1 MEHYLSIIIGA
12 GQAGLATAHQ
22 LTSRGLIPAQDFLL
36 IDANPATG
44 GAWRHR
50 WDSLTLGKAHN
61 IASLP
66 GMPAPPADAS
76 SPASHV
82 VASYYS
88 AYEDK
93 FQLRPY
99 RPARV
104 RSVRPLPSA
113 HGTRGARN
121 LHGARDERDP
131 HGPRDDRASGNPDE
145 PRSVH
150 ASHDEPEPRGAFLVT
165 LESGEQFSADTI
177 VNATGTWDRPYIP
190 YIPGIGSFGG
200 RQLHTKDYSAA
211 EDFAG
216 QHVLVVGGGLSAV
229 QFLLELE
236 GIAQT
241 TWATRRAPDF
251 TDMEFDKQWGLDVE
265 KKVRER
271 VFSGNPPA
279 SVVSTTGIP
288 PWQEY
293 LDAVERGVLVSRGMF
308 NAIDATGVRFGE
320 AAAGSRTAAGDDS
333 AAHRETVA
341 GSETVADGDGAVS
354 GGVVGASESAAAWRP
369 YPAGTHLAVD
379 VIFWNTGFRP
389 VLDHLAP
396 LRLRSRKGGIVM
408 RNEVSPVAN
417 PRVFLAGYGST
428 ASTVGATRAGRLA
441 AREVIKALEL

>member
-36 IDANPATG
+36 IDANPAPG

-61 IASLP
+61 IADLP
-66 GMPAPPADAS
+66 GMPAPLADAS
-76 SPASHV
+76 SPASQV
-82 VASYYS
+82 VASYYG

-104 RSVRPLPSA
+104 RSVRPLP
-113 HGTRGARN
+113 GTHSARN
-121 LHGARDERDP
+121 LHGALGPRDER
-131 HGPRDDRASGNPDE
+131 ATENPDE
-145 PRSVH
+145 PRGAH

-251 TDMEFDKQWGLDVE
+251 TDTEFDKQWGLDVE

-293 LDAVERGVLVSRGMF
+293 LDAVERGILVSRGMF
-308 NAIDATGVRFGE
+308 DAIDATGVRFGKVTPRS
-320 AAAGSRTAAGDDS
+320 ATAASDESATGD
-333 AAHRETVA
+333 ETAV
-341 GSETVADGDGAVS
+341 DGDAGVS
-354 GGVVGASESAAAWRP
+354 GGAVGASESVAAWQP
-369 YPAGTHLAVD
+369 YPAGTHLTVD
-379 VIFWNTGFRP
+379 VIFWNSGFRP

-396 LRLRSRKGGIVM
+396 LRLRSRRGGIVM

-441 AREVIKALEL
+441 AREVMKVLGL

>member
-1 MEHYLSIIIGA
+1 MSHNIRRIFHPRYNGTVEHYLSIIIGA

-36 IDANPATG
+36 IDANPAPG

-66 GMPAPPADAS
+66 GMPAPLADAS

-82 VASYYS
+82 VADYYG

-104 RSVRPLPSA
+104 RSVRALSSPHRA
-113 HGTRGARN
+113 RGARN
-121 LHGARDERDP
+121 
-131 HGPRDDRASGNPDE
+131 PRGT
-145 PRSVH
+145 
-150 ASHDEPEPRGAFLVT
+150 RGAFLVT

-251 TDMEFDKQWGLDVE
+251 TDTEFDKQWGLDVE

-308 NAIDATGVRFGE
+308 EAIDATGVRFGE
-320 AAAGSRTAAGDDS
+320 S
-333 AAHRETVA
+333 ASGEVA
-341 GSETVADGDGAVS
+341 
-354 GGVVGASESAAAWRP
+354 GASESVAAWQP
-369 YPAGTHLAVD
+369 YPAGMHLAVD

-441 AREVIKALEL
+441 AREVIKVLGL

>member
-1 MEHYLSIIIGA
+1 MSHNIRRIFHPRYNGTVEHYLSIIIGA

-36 IDANPATG
+36 IDANPAPG

-66 GMPAPPADAS
+66 GMPAPLADAS

-82 VASYYS
+82 VADYYG

-104 RSVRPLPSA
+104 RSVRALPGEPGARGVHAA
-113 HGTRGARN
+113 HG
-121 LHGARDERDP
+121 
-131 HGPRDDRASGNPDE
+131 
-145 PRSVH
+145 
-150 ASHDEPEPRGAFLVT
+150 EPEPRGAAELRGEDAARSAFLVT

-251 TDMEFDKQWGLDVE
+251 TDTEFDKQWGLDVE

-308 NAIDATGVRFGE
+308 EAIDATGVRFGE
-320 AAAGSRTAAGDDS
+320 S
-333 AAHRETVA
+333 ASGEVA
-341 GSETVADGDGAVS
+341 
-354 GGVVGASESAAAWRP
+354 GASESVAAWQP
-369 YPAGTHLAVD
+369 YPAGMHLAVD

-441 AREVIKALEL
+441 AREVIKVLGL

>member
-36 IDANPATG
+36 IDANPAPG

-66 GMPAPPADAS
+66 GMPAPLADAS

-82 VASYYS
+82 VASYYG

-104 RSVRPLPSA
+104 
-113 HGTRGARN
+113 
-121 LHGARDERDP
+121 
-131 HGPRDDRASGNPDE
+131 
-145 PRSVH
+145 RSVH

-229 QFLLELE
+229 PFLLELE

-251 TDMEFDKQWGLDVE
+251 TNTEFDKQWGLDVE
-265 KKVRER
+265 EKVRER

-320 AAAGSRTAAGDDS
+320 AATSSRTAASDG
-333 AAHRETVA
+333 AATGGRTAASDESTAHC
-341 GSETVADGDGAVS
+341 ETVADGDGAVS
-354 GGVVGASESAAAWRP
+354 GGFVGASESGAAWQP

-396 LRLRSRKGGIVM
+396 LRLRSRRGGIVM

-441 AREVIKALEL
+441 AREVIKVLGL

>member
-36 IDANPATG
+36 IDANPAPG

-66 GMPAPPADAS
+66 GMPAPLADAS

-82 VASYYS
+82 VASYYG

-104 RSVRPLPSA
+104 RSV
-113 HGTRGARN
+113 
-121 LHGARDERDP
+121 
-131 HGPRDDRASGNPDE
+131 
-145 PRSVH
+145 H
-150 ASHDEPEPRGAFLVT
+150 ASHDEPEPRGAFLVA
-165 LESGEQFSADTI
+165 LESGEQFSADAI

-211 EDFAG
+211 EDFAS

-251 TDMEFDKQWGLDVE
+251 TNTEFDKQWGLDVE

-288 PWQEY
+288 PWREY

-308 NAIDATGVRFGE
+308 DAIDATGVRFGE
-320 AAAGSRTAAGDDS
+320 AATSSRTAASDG
-333 AAHRETVA
+333 AATGGRTAASDESTAHC
-341 GSETVADGDGAVS
+341 ETVADGDGAVS
-354 GGVVGASESAAAWRP
+354 GGFVGASESGAAWQP

-408 RNEVSPVAN
+408 RNEVSPAAN

-441 AREVIKALEL
+441 AREVIKVLDL

>member
-22 LTSRGLIPAQDFLL
+22 LTSRGLVPAQDFLL
-36 IDANPATG
+36 IDANPAPG

-66 GMPAPPADAS
+66 GMPAPLADAS
-76 SPASHV
+76 SPASQV
-82 VASYYS
+82 VASYYG

-104 RSVRPLPSA
+104 RSVRPLP
-113 HGTRGARN
+113 GTHSARN
-121 LHGARDERDP
+121 LHGALGPRDER
-131 HGPRDDRASGNPDE
+131 ATENPDE
-145 PRSVH
+145 PRGAH

-251 TDMEFDKQWGLDVE
+251 TNTEFDKQWGLDVE
-265 KKVRER
+265 EKVRER

-293 LDAVERGVLVSRGMF
+293 LDAVERGILVSRGMF
-308 NAIDATGVRFGE
+308 DAIDATGVRFDKVTPRS
-320 AAAGSRTAAGDDS
+320 ATAASDES
-333 AAHRETVA
+333 ATSNETAV
-341 GSETVADGDGAVS
+341 DGDAGVS
-354 GGVVGASESAAAWRP
+354 GGAVGASESVAAWQP

-396 LRLRSRKGGIVM
+396 LRLRSRRGGIVM

-417 PRVFLAGYGST
+417 PRVFLADYGST

-441 AREVIKALEL
+441 AREVMKVLGL

>member
-36 IDANPATG
+36 IDANPAPG

-66 GMPAPPADAS
+66 GMPAPLADAS

-82 VASYYS
+82 VASYYG

-104 RSVRPLPSA
+104 RSVRALPGEPGAS
-113 HGTRGARN
+113 GARN
-121 LHGARDERDP
+121 PRGA
-131 HGPRDDRASGNPDE
+131 
-145 PRSVH
+145 
-150 ASHDEPEPRGAFLVT
+150 RGAFLVT

-251 TDMEFDKQWGLDVE
+251 TNTEFDKQWGLDVE

-308 NAIDATGVRFGE
+308 DAIDATGVRFDESASGE
-320 AAAGSRTAAGDDS
+320 
-333 AAHRETVA
+333 VA
-341 GSETVADGDGAVS
+341 
-354 GGVVGASESAAAWRP
+354 GASESMAAWQP

-441 AREVIKALEL
+441 AREVIKVLGL

>member
-1 MEHYLSIIIGA
+1 MEHYLSIIIGG
-12 GQAGLATAHQ
+12 GQAGLATAQQ

-36 IDANPATG
+36 IDANPAPG

-66 GMPAPPADAS
+66 GMPAPLADAS

-82 VASYYS
+82 VADYYG

-104 RSVRPLPSA
+104 RSVRALPGEPGARGVHAA
-113 HGTRGARN
+113 HG
-121 LHGARDERDP
+121 
-131 HGPRDDRASGNPDE
+131 
-145 PRSVH
+145 
-150 ASHDEPEPRGAFLVT
+150 EPEPRGAAELRGEDAARSAFLVT

-200 RQLHTKDYSAA
+200 RQLHTKDYSAS

-251 TDMEFDKQWGLDVE
+251 TDTEFDKQWGLDVE

-308 NAIDATGVRFGE
+308 NAIDATGVRFSGSASGG
-320 AAAGSRTAAGDDS
+320 AAARGDAAADHSTVTDGETAAGGRTDVS
-333 AAHRETVA
+333 SEVA
-341 GSETVADGDGAVS
+341 
-354 GGVVGASESAAAWRP
+354 GASESVAAWQP

-428 ASTVGATRAGRLA
+428 ASTVGATRAGRMA
-441 AREVIKALEL
+441 AREVIKVLDL

>member
-36 IDANPATG
+36 IDANPAPG

-61 IASLP
+61 IADLP
-66 GMPAPPADAS
+66 GMPAPLADDS
-76 SPASHV
+76 SPASQV
-82 VASYYS
+82 VASYYG

-104 RSVRPLPSA
+104 
-113 HGTRGARN
+113 
-121 LHGARDERDP
+121 
-131 HGPRDDRASGNPDE
+131 
-145 PRSVH
+145 RSVH

-200 RQLHTKDYSAA
+200 RQLHAKDYSAA

-251 TDMEFDKQWGLDVE
+251 TDTEFDKQWGLDVE

-320 AAAGSRTAAGDDS
+320 AATSSRTAASDG
-333 AAHRETVA
+333 AATGGRTAASDESTAHC
-341 GSETVADGDGAVS
+341 ETVADGDGAVS
-354 GGVVGASESAAAWRP
+354 GGFVGASESGAAWQP

-408 RNEVSPVAN
+408 RNEVSPAAN

-441 AREVIKALEL
+441 AREVMKVLGL

>member
-36 IDANPATG
+36 IDANPAPG

-66 GMPAPPADAS
+66 GMPAPLADAS

-82 VASYYS
+82 VASYYG

-104 RSVRPLPSA
+104 RSV
-113 HGTRGARN
+113 
-121 LHGARDERDP
+121 
-131 HGPRDDRASGNPDE
+131 
-145 PRSVH
+145 H
-150 ASHDEPEPRGAFLVT
+150 ASHDEPEPRGAFLVA

-211 EDFAG
+211 EGFAG

-236 GIAQT
+236 GVAQT

-251 TDMEFDKQWGLDVE
+251 TDTEFDKQWGLDVE

-320 AAAGSRTAAGDDS
+320 AATSSRTAASDGAATGGRAAASDES
-333 AAHRETVA
+333 TAHR
-341 GSETVADGDGAVS
+341 ETVADGDGAVS
-354 GGVVGASESAAAWRP
+354 GGFVGASESGAAWQP

-408 RNEVSPVAN
+408 RNEVSPAAN

-441 AREVIKALEL
+441 AREVMKVLGL

>member
-36 IDANPATG
+36 IDANPAPG

-66 GMPAPPADAS
+66 GMPAPLADAS
-76 SPASHV
+76 SPASQV
-82 VASYYS
+82 VASYYG

-104 RSVRPLPSA
+104 
-113 HGTRGARN
+113 
-121 LHGARDERDP
+121 
-131 HGPRDDRASGNPDE
+131 
-145 PRSVH
+145 RSVH

-251 TDMEFDKQWGLDVE
+251 TDAEFDKQWGLDVE

-308 NAIDATGVRFGE
+308 DAIDATGVRFGE
-320 AAAGSRTAAGDDS
+320 SATSSRTAASDGAATGSGAAASDES
-333 AAHRETVA
+333 AAHR
-341 GSETVADGDGAVS
+341 ETVADGDGAVS
-354 GGVVGASESAAAWRP
+354 GGFAGASESAAAWQP

-396 LRLRSRKGGIVM
+396 LHLRSRKGGIVM
-408 RNEVSPVAN
+408 RNEVSPAAN

-441 AREVIKALEL
+441 AREVMKVLGL

>member
-1 MEHYLSIIIGA
+1 MSHNIRRIFHPRYNGTVEHYLSIIIGA

-36 IDANPATG
+36 IDANPAPG

-66 GMPAPPADAS
+66 GMPAPLADAS

-82 VASYYS
+82 VADYYG

-99 RPARV
+99 RPAHV
-104 RSVRPLPSA
+104 RSVRALPGEPGA
-113 HGTRGARN
+113 RGARN
-121 LHGARDERDP
+121 PRGA
-131 HGPRDDRASGNPDE
+131 
-145 PRSVH
+145 
-150 ASHDEPEPRGAFLVT
+150 RGAFLVT

-251 TDMEFDKQWGLDVE
+251 TNTEFDKQWGLDVE

-308 NAIDATGVRFGE
+308 DAIDATGVRFGE
-320 AAAGSRTAAGDDS
+320 SASGEAA
-333 AAHRETVA
+333 
-341 GSETVADGDGAVS
+341 
-354 GGVVGASESAAAWRP
+354 GASESAAAWQP

-441 AREVIKALEL
+441 AREVIKALGL

>member
-1 MEHYLSIIIGA
+1 MEHYLSIINGA

-36 IDANPATG
+36 IDANPAPG

-66 GMPAPPADAS
+66 GMPAPLADVS

-82 VASYYS
+82 VASYYG

-104 RSVRPLPSA
+104 RSVRPLP
-113 HGTRGARN
+113 GTHSARN
-121 LHGARDERDP
+121 LHGAL
-131 HGPRDDRASGNPDE
+131 GPRDDRAPENPDE
-145 PRSVH
+145 PRSAH

-211 EDFAG
+211 EDFAD

-251 TDMEFDKQWGLDVE
+251 TDTEFDKQWGLDVE

-293 LDAVERGVLVSRGMF
+293 LDAIERGVLVSHGMF
-308 NAIDATGVRFGE
+308 DAIDATGVWFGE
-320 AAAGSRTAAGDDS
+320 AAASSRTAASDES
-333 AAHRETVA
+333 AAHRET
-341 GSETVADGDGAVS
+341 EADGGGAVS
-354 GGVVGASESAAAWRP
+354 SGVVGASESRAAWQP

-389 VLDHLAP
+389 VLDHLTP
-396 LRLRSRKGGIVM
+396 LGLRSRKGGIVM
-408 RNEVSPVAN
+408 RNEVSPAAN

-428 ASTVGATRAGRLA
+428 ASTVGPTRAGRLA
-441 AREVIKALEL
+441 AREAIKVLDL

>member
-36 IDANPATG
+36 IDANPAPG

-66 GMPAPPADAS
+66 GMPAPLADAS

-82 VASYYS
+82 VASYYG

-104 RSVRPLPSA
+104 
-113 HGTRGARN
+113 
-121 LHGARDERDP
+121 
-131 HGPRDDRASGNPDE
+131 
-145 PRSVH
+145 RSVH

-251 TDMEFDKQWGLDVE
+251 TDTEFDKQWGLDVE

-320 AAAGSRTAAGDDS
+320 AATSSRTAASDG
-333 AAHRETVA
+333 AATGGRTAASDESTAHC
-341 GSETVADGDGAVS
+341 ETVADGDGAVS
-354 GGVVGASESAAAWRP
+354 GGFVGASESGAAWQP

-408 RNEVSPVAN
+408 RNEVSPAAN

-441 AREVIKALEL
+441 AREVMKVLGL

>member
-36 IDANPATG
+36 IDANPAPG

-61 IASLP
+61 IADLP
-66 GMPAPPADAS
+66 GMPAPLADAS
-76 SPASHV
+76 SPASQV
-82 VASYYS
+82 VASYYG

-104 RSVRPLPSA
+104 RSV
-113 HGTRGARN
+113 
-121 LHGARDERDP
+121 
-131 HGPRDDRASGNPDE
+131 
-145 PRSVH
+145 H
-150 ASHDEPEPRGAFLVT
+150 ASHDEPEPRGAFLVA

-211 EDFAG
+211 EGFAG

-251 TDMEFDKQWGLDVE
+251 TNTEFDKQWGLDVE
-265 KKVRER
+265 EKVRER

-320 AAAGSRTAAGDDS
+320 AATSSRTAASDG
-333 AAHRETVA
+333 AATGGRTAASDESTAHC
-341 GSETVADGDGAVS
+341 ETVADGDGAVS
-354 GGVVGASESAAAWRP
+354 GGFVGASESGAAWQP

-408 RNEVSPVAN
+408 RNEVSPAAN

-441 AREVIKALEL
+441 AREVMKVLGL

>member
-1 MEHYLSIIIGA
+1 VEHYLSIIIGG
-12 GQAGLATAHQ
+12 GQAGLATAQQ

-36 IDANPATG
+36 IDANPAPG

-61 IASLP
+61 IADLP
-66 GMPAPPADAS
+66 GMPAPLADAS

-82 VASYYS
+82 VAAYYG

-104 RSVRPLPSA
+104 RSVRALPGEPGA
-113 HGTRGARN
+113 RGARN
-121 LHGARDERDP
+121 PRGA
-131 HGPRDDRASGNPDE
+131 
-145 PRSVH
+145 
-150 ASHDEPEPRGAFLVT
+150 RGAFLVT

-190 YIPGIGSFGG
+190 YIPGISSFGG
-200 RQLHTKDYSAA
+200 RQLHTKDYSSA

-216 QHVLVVGGGLSAV
+216 QRVLVVGGGLSAV

-251 TDMEFDKQWGLDVE
+251 TNTEFDKQWGLDVE

-271 VFSGNPPA
+271 VFSGSPPA

-308 NAIDATGVRFGE
+308 DAIDATGVRFG
-320 AAAGSRTAAGDDS
+320 GSANG
-333 AAHRETVA
+333 
-341 GSETVADGDGAVS
+341 GA
-354 GGVVGASESAAAWRP
+354 VGASESMAAWQP

-441 AREVIKALEL
+441 AREVIKVLGL

>member
-1 MEHYLSIIIGA
+1 MSHNIRRIFHPRYNGTVEHYLSIIIGA

-36 IDANPATG
+36 IDANPAPG

-61 IASLP
+61 IADLP
-66 GMPAPPADAS
+66 GMPAPLADDS
-76 SPASHV
+76 SPASQV
-82 VASYYS
+82 VASYYG

-104 RSVRPLPSA
+104 
-113 HGTRGARN
+113 
-121 LHGARDERDP
+121 
-131 HGPRDDRASGNPDE
+131 
-145 PRSVH
+145 RSVH

-251 TDMEFDKQWGLDVE
+251 TDTEFDKQWGLDVE

-308 NAIDATGVRFGE
+308 DAIDATGVRFGE
-320 AAAGSRTAAGDDS
+320 S
-333 AAHRETVA
+333 ASGEVA
-341 GSETVADGDGAVS
+341 
-354 GGVVGASESAAAWRP
+354 GASESAAAWQP

-441 AREVIKALEL
+441 AREVIKVLGL

>member
-36 IDANPATG
+36 IDANPAPG
-44 GAWRHR
+44 GTWRHR

-61 IASLP
+61 IADPP
-66 GMPAPPADAS
+66 GMPAPLADAS
-76 SPASHV
+76 SPASQV
-82 VASYYS
+82 VANYYG

-104 RSVRPLPSA
+104 RSVRALPGEPGA
-113 HGTRGARN
+113 RGARN
-121 LHGARDERDP
+121 PRGA
-131 HGPRDDRASGNPDE
+131 
-145 PRSVH
+145 
-150 ASHDEPEPRGAFLVT
+150 RGAFLVT

-251 TDMEFDKQWGLDVE
+251 TDTEFDKQWGLNVE
-265 KKVRER
+265 EKVRER

-308 NAIDATGVRFGE
+308 DAIDATGVRFGE
-320 AAAGSRTAAGDDS
+320 S
-333 AAHRETVA
+333 ASGEVA
-341 GSETVADGDGAVS
+341 
-354 GGVVGASESAAAWRP
+354 GASESAAAWQP

-441 AREVIKALEL
+441 AREVIKVLGL

>member
-36 IDANPATG
+36 IDANPAPG

-66 GMPAPPADAS
+66 GMPAPLADAS

-82 VASYYS
+82 VASYYG

-104 RSVRPLPSA
+104 RSV
-113 HGTRGARN
+113 
-121 LHGARDERDP
+121 
-131 HGPRDDRASGNPDE
+131 
-145 PRSVH
+145 H
-150 ASHDEPEPRGAFLVT
+150 ASHDEPEPRGAFLVA

-251 TDMEFDKQWGLDVE
+251 TNTEFDKQWGLDVE
-265 KKVRER
+265 EKVRER

-320 AAAGSRTAAGDDS
+320 AATSSRTAASDGAATGGRAAASDES
-333 AAHRETVA
+333 AAHR
-341 GSETVADGDGAVS
+341 ETVADGDGAVS
-354 GGVVGASESAAAWRP
+354 GGFVGASESGAAWQP

-408 RNEVSPVAN
+408 RNEVSPAAN

-441 AREVIKALEL
+441 AREVMKVLGL

>member
-1 MEHYLSIIIGA
+1 VEHYLSIIIGG
-12 GQAGLATAHQ
+12 GQAGLATAQQ

-36 IDANPATG
+36 IDANPAPG

-61 IASLP
+61 IADLP
-66 GMPAPPADAS
+66 GMPAPLADAS

-82 VASYYS
+82 VAAYYG

-104 RSVRPLPSA
+104 RSVRPLP
-113 HGTRGARN
+113 GTHSARN
-121 LHGARDERDP
+121 LHGALGPRDER
-131 HGPRDDRASGNPDE
+131 ATENPDE
-145 PRSVH
+145 PRGAH

-190 YIPGIGSFGG
+190 YIPGISSFGG
-200 RQLHTKDYSAA
+200 RQLHTKDYSSA

-216 QHVLVVGGGLSAV
+216 QRVLVVGGGLSAV

-251 TDMEFDKQWGLDVE
+251 TNTEFDKQWGLDVE

-271 VFSGNPPA
+271 VFSGSPPA
-279 SVVSTTGIP
+279 PGGSPPPGPPPPTRDVGTVGGDGRHRGCVSDRSP
-288 PWQEY
+288 
-293 LDAVERGVLVSRGMF
+293 
-308 NAIDATGVRFGE
+308 IDVALSGSASGG
-320 AAAGSRTAAGDDS
+320 AAARGDAAADHSTVTDGETAAGGRTDVS
-333 AAHRETVA
+333 SEVA
-341 GSETVADGDGAVS
+341 
-354 GGVVGASESAAAWRP
+354 GASESVAAWQP

-428 ASTVGATRAGRLA
+428 ASTVGATRAGRMA
-441 AREVIKALEL
+441 AREVIKVLDL

>member
-36 IDANPATG
+36 IDANPAPG
-44 GAWRHR
+44 GTWRHR

-66 GMPAPPADAS
+66 GMPAPLADAS

-82 VASYYS
+82 VAAYYG

-99 RPARV
+99 RSARV
-104 RSVRPLPSA
+104 RSVRALP
-113 HGTRGARN
+113 GGPGARN
-121 LHGARDERDP
+121 E
-131 HGPRDDRASGNPDE
+131 
-145 PRSVH
+145 
-150 ASHDEPEPRGAFLVT
+150 RGAFLVT

-229 QFLLELE
+229 QFLLEFE

-251 TDMEFDKQWGLDVE
+251 TNTEFDKQWGLDVE

-308 NAIDATGVRFGE
+308 DAIDATGVRFG
-320 AAAGSRTAAGDDS
+320 GSANGGAVGGIGKHGGM
-333 AAHRETVA
+333 A
-341 GSETVADGDGAVS
+341 AVS
-354 GGVVGASESAAAWRP
+354 GGHPLGGGRHLLEYGFPPGAGPSGAVALALTQGRDCHAQRGLACGE
-369 YPAGTHLAVD
+369 PAGLPRRLWVD
-379 VIFWNTGFRP
+379 R
-389 VLDHLAP
+389 LDGGGDARGALGGARGYQGAGSVAP
-396 LRLRSRKGGIVM
+396 GPKC
-408 RNEVSPVAN
+408 
-417 PRVFLAGYGST
+417 
-428 ASTVGATRAGRLA
+428 
-441 AREVIKALEL
+441 AR

>member
-36 IDANPATG
+36 IDANPAPG

-61 IASLP
+61 IADLP
-66 GMPAPPADAS
+66 GMPAPLADDS
-76 SPASHV
+76 SPASQV
-82 VASYYS
+82 VASYYG

-104 RSVRPLPSA
+104 
-113 HGTRGARN
+113 
-121 LHGARDERDP
+121 
-131 HGPRDDRASGNPDE
+131 
-145 PRSVH
+145 RSVH

-251 TDMEFDKQWGLDVE
+251 TDTEFDKQWGLNVE
-265 KKVRER
+265 EKVRER

-320 AAAGSRTAAGDDS
+320 AATSSRTAASDG
-333 AAHRETVA
+333 AATGGRTAASDESTAHC
-341 GSETVADGDGAVS
+341 ETVADGDGAVS
-354 GGVVGASESAAAWRP
+354 GGFVGASESGAAWQP

-408 RNEVSPVAN
+408 RNEVSPAAN

-441 AREVIKALEL
+441 AREVMKVLGL

>member
-36 IDANPATG
+36 IDANPAPG

-61 IASLP
+61 IADLP
-66 GMPAPPADAS
+66 GMPAPLADAS
-76 SPASHV
+76 SPASQV
-82 VASYYS
+82 VASYYG

-104 RSVRPLPSA
+104 
-113 HGTRGARN
+113 
-121 LHGARDERDP
+121 
-131 HGPRDDRASGNPDE
+131 
-145 PRSVH
+145 RSVH

-165 LESGEQFSADTI
+165 LESGEQFSADAI

-251 TDMEFDKQWGLDVE
+251 TDTEFDKQWGLDVE

>member
-36 IDANPATG
+36 IDANPAPG

-66 GMPAPPADAS
+66 GMPAPLADAS

-82 VASYYS
+82 VASYYG

-104 RSVRPLPSA
+104 RSV
-113 HGTRGARN
+113 
-121 LHGARDERDP
+121 
-131 HGPRDDRASGNPDE
+131 
-145 PRSVH
+145 H
-150 ASHDEPEPRGAFLVT
+150 ASHDEPEPRGAFLVA

-251 TDMEFDKQWGLDVE
+251 TDTEFDKQWGLDVE

-320 AAAGSRTAAGDDS
+320 AATSSRTAASDG
-333 AAHRETVA
+333 AATGGRTAASDESTAHC
-341 GSETVADGDGAVS
+341 ETVADGDGTVS
-354 GGVVGASESAAAWRP
+354 GGFVGASESGAAWQP

-408 RNEVSPVAN
+408 RNEVSPAAN

-441 AREVIKALEL
+441 AREVMKVLGL

>member
-36 IDANPATG
+36 IDANPAPG

-76 SPASHV
+76 SPASQV
-82 VASYYS
+82 VANYYR
-88 AYEDK
+88 AYEEK

-104 RSVRPLPSA
+104 SSVRALPGA
-113 HGTRGARN
+113 HGARN
-121 LHGARDERDP
+121 ERGTHAEHAP
-131 HGPRDDRASGNPDE
+131 ETPDE

-165 LESGEQFSADTI
+165 LESGEQFSTDTI

-236 GIAQT
+236 NIAQT

-251 TDMEFDKQWGLDVE
+251 TDTEFDKQWGLDVE

-293 LDAVERGVLVSRGMF
+293 LDAVNRGVLVSRGMF
-308 NAIDATGVRFGE
+308 DAIDATGVRFGE
-320 AAAGSRTAAGDDS
+320 AATSSRTAASDDS
-333 AAHRETVA
+333 EAHRETVA
-341 GSETVADGDGAVS
+341 DGDTAVS
-354 GGVVGASESAAAWRP
+354 GGVVGASESRAAWRP
-369 YPAGTHLAVD
+369 YPAGTHVAVD

-441 AREVIKALEL
+441 AREVIKVLGL

>member
-36 IDANPATG
+36 IDANPAPG

-61 IASLP
+61 IADLP
-66 GMPAPPADAS
+66 GMPAPLADAS

-82 VASYYS
+82 VASYYG

-104 RSVRPLPSA
+104 RSA
-113 HGTRGARN
+113 
-121 LHGARDERDP
+121 
-131 HGPRDDRASGNPDE
+131 
-145 PRSVH
+145 H
-150 ASHDEPEPRGAFLVT
+150 ASHGERDPRGAFLVT

-200 RQLHTKDYSAA
+200 CQLHTKDYSAA
-211 EDFAG
+211 EDFAD

-251 TDMEFDKQWGLDVE
+251 TNTEFDKQWGLDVE

-308 NAIDATGVRFGE
+308 NAIDATGVWFGE
-320 AAAGSRTAAGDDS
+320 AAARSRTSASDGAATGARTAESAES
-333 AAHRETVA
+333 AAHR
-341 GSETVADGDGAVS
+341 GSVADGDAAVS
-354 GGVVGASESAAAWRP
+354 GGFVGASESGAAWRP
-369 YPAGTHLAVD
+369 YPAGTHVAVD

-408 RNEVSPVAN
+408 RNEVSPAAN

-441 AREVIKALEL
+441 AREVMKVLGL

>member
-1 MEHYLSIIIGA
+1 MSHNIRRIFHPRYNGTVEHYLSIIIGG
-12 GQAGLATAHQ
+12 GQAGLATAQQ

-36 IDANPATG
+36 IDANPAPG

-61 IASLP
+61 IADLP
-66 GMPAPPADAS
+66 GMPAPLADAS

-82 VASYYS
+82 VAAYYG

-104 RSVRPLPSA
+104 RSVRALPGEPGA
-113 HGTRGARN
+113 RGARN
-121 LHGARDERDP
+121 PRGA
-131 HGPRDDRASGNPDE
+131 
-145 PRSVH
+145 
-150 ASHDEPEPRGAFLVT
+150 RGAFLVT

-190 YIPGIGSFGG
+190 YIPGISSFGG
-200 RQLHTKDYSAA
+200 RQLHTKDYSSA

-216 QHVLVVGGGLSAV
+216 QRVLVVGGGLSAV

-251 TDMEFDKQWGLDVE
+251 TNTEFDKQWGLDVE

-271 VFSGNPPA
+271 VFSGSPPA

-308 NAIDATGVRFGE
+308 DAIDATGVRFG
-320 AAAGSRTAAGDDS
+320 GSANG
-333 AAHRETVA
+333 
-341 GSETVADGDGAVS
+341 GA
-354 GGVVGASESAAAWRP
+354 VGASESMAAWQP

-441 AREVIKALEL
+441 AREVIKVLGL

>member
-1 MEHYLSIIIGA
+1 MSHNIRRIFHPRYNGTVEHYLSIIIGA
-12 GQAGLATAHQ
+12 GQAGLATAQQ

-36 IDANPATG
+36 IDANPAPG

-61 IASLP
+61 IADLP
-66 GMPAPPADAS
+66 GMPAPLADAS

-82 VASYYS
+82 VAAYYG

-104 RSVRPLPSA
+104 RSVRALPSA
-113 HGTRGARN
+113 HGTHGARN
-121 LHGARDERDP
+121 
-131 HGPRDDRASGNPDE
+131 PRGT
-145 PRSVH
+145 
-150 ASHDEPEPRGAFLVT
+150 RGAFLVT

-190 YIPGIGSFGG
+190 YIPAISSFGG
-200 RQLHTKDYSAA
+200 RQLRTKDYSAA

-251 TDMEFDKQWGLDVE
+251 TDTEFDKQWGLDVE

-308 NAIDATGVRFGE
+308 EAIDATGVRFGE
-320 AAAGSRTAAGDDS
+320 S
-333 AAHRETVA
+333 ASGEVA
-341 GSETVADGDGAVS
+341 
-354 GGVVGASESAAAWRP
+354 GASESVAAWQP
-369 YPAGTHLAVD
+369 YPAGMHLAVD

-441 AREVIKALEL
+441 AREVIKVLGL

>member
-36 IDANPATG
+36 IDANPAPG

-61 IASLP
+61 IADLP
-66 GMPAPPADAS
+66 GMPAPLADAS
-76 SPASHV
+76 SPASQV
-82 VASYYS
+82 VASYYG

-104 RSVRPLPSA
+104 RSV
-113 HGTRGARN
+113 
-121 LHGARDERDP
+121 
-131 HGPRDDRASGNPDE
+131 
-145 PRSVH
+145 H
-150 ASHDEPEPRGAFLVT
+150 ASHDEPEPRGAFLVA

-211 EDFAG
+211 EGFAG

-251 TDMEFDKQWGLDVE
+251 TNTEFDKQWGLDVE
-265 KKVRER
+265 EKVRER

-320 AAAGSRTAAGDDS
+320 AATSSRTAASDG
-333 AAHRETVA
+333 AATGGRTAASDESTAHC
-341 GSETVADGDGAVS
+341 ETVADGDGAVS
-354 GGVVGASESAAAWRP
+354 GRFVGASESGAAWQP

-408 RNEVSPVAN
+408 RNEVSPAAN

-441 AREVIKALEL
+441 AREVMKVLGL

>member
-36 IDANPATG
+36 IDANPAPG

-66 GMPAPPADAS
+66 GMPAPLADAS

-82 VASYYS
+82 VADYYG

-104 RSVRPLPSA
+104 RSVRALPSA
-113 HGTRGARN
+113 PGARGARN
-121 LHGARDERDP
+121 L
-131 HGPRDDRASGNPDE
+131 HGPRDDRASGTPDE
-145 PRSVH
+145 PRSTH
-150 ASHDEPEPRGAFLVT
+150 ASHGEREPRGAFLVT

-190 YIPGIGSFGG
+190 YIPGISSFGG
-200 RQLHTKDYSAA
+200 RQLHTKDYSSA

-241 TWATRRAPDF
+241 TWAARRAPDF
-251 TDMEFDKQWGLDVE
+251 TDTEFDKQWGLDVE
-265 KKVRER
+265 KKVREW

-308 NAIDATGVRFGE
+308 NAIDATGVRFSGSASGG
-320 AAAGSRTAAGDDS
+320 AAARGDAAADHSTVTDGETAAGG
-333 AAHRETVA
+333 RT
-341 GSETVADGDGAVS
+341 AVS
-354 GGVVGASESAAAWRP
+354 SEVAGASESVAAWQP

-441 AREVIKALEL
+441 AREVIKVLGL

>member
-22 LTSRGLIPAQDFLL
+22 LTSGGLIPAQDFLL
-36 IDANPATG
+36 IDANPAPG

-66 GMPAPPADAS
+66 GMPAPLADAS
-76 SPASHV
+76 SPASQV
-82 VASYYS
+82 VASYYG

-104 RSVRPLPSA
+104 
-113 HGTRGARN
+113 
-121 LHGARDERDP
+121 
-131 HGPRDDRASGNPDE
+131 
-145 PRSVH
+145 RSVH

-251 TDMEFDKQWGLDVE
+251 TDTEFDKQWGLDVE
-265 KKVRER
+265 EKVRER

-320 AAAGSRTAAGDDS
+320 AATSSRTAASDGAATGGRAAASDES
-333 AAHRETVA
+333 AAHR
-341 GSETVADGDGAVS
+341 ETVADGDGAVS
-354 GGVVGASESAAAWRP
+354 GGFVGASESGAAWQP

-396 LRLRSRKGGIVM
+396 LHLRSHKGGIVM
-408 RNEVSPVAN
+408 RNEVSPAAN